1 MAGGTVR
8 TIPSRGDSNS
18 DAFQSLCLHL
28 LWRTLRCPGIDR
40 NTFFLTGPSLLSR
53 GTLVIVRDE
62 ERGKVGHPS
71 YALNNPLFWIDPT
84 GMKPGDKYS
93 NCTTAAF
100 QALIDIFKQ
109 AMREGVEYAGR
120 LYKNWD

>member
-40 NTFFLTGPSLLSR
+40 DTFFLTGPSLLSR
-53 GTLVIVRDE
+53 GTLSMVRD
-62 ERGKVGHPS
+62 
-71 YALNNPLFWIDPT
+71 T
-84 GMKPGDKYS
+84 GGEKRWAARPGTLKDATDKY
-93 NCTTAAF
+93 TDE
-100 QALIDIFKQ
+100 LKKQ
-109 AMREGVEYAGR
+109 LDQTFLSRPLMLKARPR
-120 LYKNWD
+120 WPD

>member
-40 NTFFLTGPSLLSR
+40 DTFFLTGPSLLSR
-53 GTLVIVRDE
+53 GTLGMVRDRRNDRE
-62 ERGKVGHPS
+62 SLGHPS
-71 YALNNPLFWIDPT
+71 TPPSLGKNFLLTFPFIEPARREVPALV
-84 GMKPGDKYS
+84 S
-93 NCTTAAF
+93 
-100 QALIDIFKQ
+100 
-109 AMREGVEYAGR
+109 
-120 LYKNWD
+120 